1 MPAPPDAGDAGH
13 PHDAADVLDVLDAR
27 LMRILLVLLTE
38 RTVSRAAVR
47 LNMSQPATSAALK
60 RLRTLLGD
68 PLLVRSRYGMV
79 PTEFGARLVD
89 PLRNAL
95 RVIDFI
101 RIQQPTFDARTSV
114 RAYRIGCPDYLNVLF
129 VPKLVA
135 LFRARAPHATL
146 EFHPLGDGFDTERAL
161 ADGELDVV
169 IDNRAARTSRFRQ
182 DDLFDDRVVCLMCAA
197 HPVAKRGRITAAE
210 YAQAPQ
216 LCPTPSWLEASGAI
230 DRQLER
236 VGLQRRIAVT
246 LPHFELAAHALV
258 RSDLILTTTV
268 RLARHYTKLLPLGVV
283 ALPVEPPDIVYRMT
297 WNEAGPCV
305 DGVRWLRGLIAE
317 ATRGWLDAD
326 AARPGGAAVK
336 AATPAAGSPA
346 AGSPAAGS
354 PAAGSSAAGSPTAG
368 SPAAGSPAAG
378 SPAAGSPAAGS
389 PAAGS
394 PAAGSPAAGSPAAGS
409 PATGLPEPARGSGR
423 RHEARCGQPRPAAVA
438 HSARA
443 HRGATKPH

>member
-1 MPAPPDAGDAGH
+1 MRDPLDPTALPRDASDAK
-13 PHDAADVLDVLDAR
+13 DLLDVLDAR

-79 PTEFGARLVD
+79 PTEFGARLIE

-114 RAYRIGCPDYLNVLF
+114 RTYRIGCPDYLNVLF

-135 LFRARAPHATL
+135 LFRERAPNAQL
-146 EFHPLGDGFDTERAL
+146 VFHPLGDGFDDERAL

-169 IDNRAARTSRFRQ
+169 IDNRAARSSRFRQ
-182 DDLFDDRVVCLMCAA
+182 DDLFDDRIVCLMRAT
-197 HPVAKRGRITAAE
+197 HPLARRGTMTAADF
-210 YAQAPQ
+210 AAAPQ

-236 VGLQRRIAVT
+236 VELQRRIVVT

-258 RSDLILTTTV
+258 RSDLILTTTY
-268 RLARHYTKLLPLGVV
+268 RLARHYAKLLPLAAV
-283 ALPVEPPDIVYRMT
+283 ALPAEPPDIVYRIT
-297 WNEAGPCV
+297 WNESESCA

-317 ATRGWLDAD
+317 ATRDWLAAEAAQPAVSAVAAVQAAD
-326 AARPGGAAVK
+326 A
-336 AATPAAGSPA
+336 PAAPAPVRRRATHCGSTRRAPI
-346 AGSPAAGS
+346 
-354 PAAGSSAAGSPTAG
+354 
-368 SPAAGSPAAG
+368 
-378 SPAAGSPAAGS
+378 
-389 PAAGS
+389 
-394 PAAGSPAAGSPAAGS
+394 
-409 PATGLPEPARGSGR
+409 AR
-423 RHEARCGQPRPAAVA
+423 A
-438 HSARA
+438 ARA
-443 HRGATKPH
+443 HRATIKPH

>member
-1 MPAPPDAGDAGH
+1 MRDPLDPAAPPRDASDDSGA
-13 PHDAADVLDVLDAR
+13 LDVLDAR

-79 PTEFGARLVD
+79 PTEFGARLIE

-114 RAYRIGCPDYLNVLF
+114 RTYRIGCPDYLNVLF

-135 LFRARAPHATL
+135 LFRERAPNAQL
-146 EFHPLGDGFDTERAL
+146 VFHPLGDGFDDERAL

-169 IDNRAARTSRFRQ
+169 IDNRPARRSRFRQ
-182 DDLFDDRVVCLMCAA
+182 DDLFDDRVVCLMRAT
-197 HPVAKRGRITAAE
+197 HPLARRGAMTAAGF
-210 YAQAPQ
+210 AAAPQ

-236 VGLQRRIAVT
+236 VGLQRRIVVT

-258 RSDLILTTTV
+258 RADLILTTTY
-268 RLARHYTKLLPLGVV
+268 RLARHYAKLLPLAAV
-283 ALPVEPPDIVYRMT
+283 ALPAEPPDIVYRMT
-297 WNEAGPCV
+297 WNESGSCV
-305 DGVRWLRGLIAE
+305 EGVRWLRGLIAE
-317 ATRGWLDAD
+317 ATRAWLDAD
-326 AARPGGAAVK
+326 AMLPAVAAIAALGIDADTVKTAPNVADSSEPTRRPRR
-336 AATPAAGSPA
+336 TPAAHGHASH
-346 AGSPAAGS
+346 
-354 PAAGSSAAGSPTAG
+354 
-368 SPAAGSPAAG
+368 
-378 SPAAGSPAAGS
+378 
-389 PAAGS
+389 
-394 PAAGSPAAGSPAAGS
+394 
-409 PATGLPEPARGSGR
+409 PARVAQA
-423 RHEARCGQPRPAAVA
+423 ARI
-438 HSARA
+438 
-443 HRGATKPH
+443 HRLATKPH

>member
-1 MPAPPDAGDAGH
+1 MRDPIDPNALPRDAS
-13 PHDAADVLDVLDAR
+13 AATDVLDVLDAR

-79 PTEFGARLVD
+79 PTEFGARLIE

-114 RAYRIGCPDYLNVLF
+114 RTYRIGCPDYLNVLF

-135 LFRARAPHATL
+135 LFRERAPNAQL
-146 EFHPLGDGFDTERAL
+146 VLHPLGDGFDDERAL

-169 IDNRAARTSRFRQ
+169 IDNRPARSSRFRQ
-182 DDLFDDRVVCLMCAA
+182 DDLFDDRVVCLMRATHPLARRGAMTTADFAA
-197 HPVAKRGRITAAE
+197 
-210 YAQAPQ
+210 APQ

-236 VGLQRRIAVT
+236 VGLQRRIVVT

-258 RSDLILTTTV
+258 RSDMILTTTY
-268 RLARHYTKLLPLGVV
+268 RLARHYAKLLPLAAV

-297 WNEAGPCV
+297 WNESGSCV
-305 DGVRWLRGLIAE
+305 EGVRWLRGLVAE
-317 ATRGWLDAD
+317 ATRGWLDAE
-326 AARPGGAAVK
+326 AALPAVAAV
-336 AATPAAGSPA
+336 AAATVPATPA
-346 AGSPAAGS
+346 
-354 PAAGSSAAGSPTAG
+354 
-368 SPAAGSPAAG
+368 
-378 SPAAGSPAAGS
+378 
-389 PAAGS
+389 
-394 PAAGSPAAGSPAAGS
+394 
-409 PATGLPEPARGSGR
+409 PEPLRPPRARKATHCRASR
-423 RHEARCGQPRPAAVA
+423 RPLV
-438 HSARA
+438 ARA
-443 HRGATKPH
+443 ARHQRHTTKSH

>member
-1 MPAPPDAGDAGH
+1 MRDTLEPDALPRRAS
-13 PHDAADVLDVLDAR
+13 DAAGALDVLDAR

-79 PTEFGARLVD
+79 PTEFGARLIE

-114 RAYRIGCPDYLNVLF
+114 RTYRIGCPDYLNVLF

-135 LFRARAPHATL
+135 LFRERAPNAQL
-146 EFHPLGDGFDTERAL
+146 VFHPLGDGFDDERAL

-169 IDNRAARTSRFRQ
+169 IDNRPARSSRFRQ
-182 DDLFDDRVVCLMCAA
+182 DDLFDDRVVCLMRAT
-197 HPVAKRGRITAAE
+197 HPLARHGAMTAADF
-210 YAQAPQ
+210 ADAPQ

-236 VGLQRRIAVT
+236 VGLQRRIVVT

-258 RSDLILTTTV
+258 RTDMLLTTTY
-268 RLARHYTKLLPLGVV
+268 RLARHYAKLLPLAAV

-297 WNEAGPCV
+297 WNESGACV

-317 ATRGWLDAD
+317 ATRAWLDAEAMLPAVAAVPAGAVAD
-326 AARPGGAAVK
+326 AGNRVPAAADMADMSDMSDTSDTADPTATSDAPELVRRTRRRQATHCRAPHPPRVAHAARIH
-336 AATPAAGSPA
+336 
-346 AGSPAAGS
+346 
-354 PAAGSSAAGSPTAG
+354 
-368 SPAAGSPAAG
+368 
-378 SPAAGSPAAGS
+378 
-389 PAAGS
+389 
-394 PAAGSPAAGSPAAGS
+394 
-409 PATGLPEPARGSGR
+409 
-423 RHEARCGQPRPAAVA
+423 RH
-438 HSARA
+438 
-443 HRGATKPH
+443 ATKSH

>member
-1 MPAPPDAGDAGH
+1 MRDAPAPNGLSLDASDARS
-13 PHDAADVLDVLDAR
+13 ALDGLDAR

-79 PTEFGARLVD
+79 PTEFGARLIE

-114 RAYRIGCPDYLNVLF
+114 RTYRIGCPDYLNVLF

-135 LFRARAPHATL
+135 LFRERAPNAQL
-146 EFHPLGDGFDTERAL
+146 VFHPLGDGYDDERAL

-169 IDNRAARTSRFRQ
+169 IDNRPARLSRFRQ
-182 DDLFDDRVVCLMCAA
+182 DDLFDDRVVCLMRAT
-197 HPVAKRGRITAAE
+197 HPLARRGAMTAAE
-210 YAQAPQ
+210 FARAAQ

-236 VGLQRRIAVT
+236 VGLQRRIVVT

-258 RSDLILTTTV
+258 RSDLILTTTY
-268 RLARHYTKLLPLGVV
+268 RLARHYAKLLPLGAV
-283 ALPVEPPDIVYRMT
+283 ALPAEPPAIVYRMT
-297 WNEAGPCV
+297 WNESGACV

-317 ATRGWLDAD
+317 ATRGWLDAE
-326 AARPGGAAVK
+326 ATRPAV
-336 AATPAAGSPA
+336 
-346 AGSPAAGS
+346 
-354 PAAGSSAAGSPTAG
+354 
-368 SPAAGSPAAG
+368 
-378 SPAAGSPAAGS
+378 
-389 PAAGS
+389 
-394 PAAGSPAAGSPAAGS
+394 
-409 PATGLPEPARGSGR
+409 
-423 RHEARCGQPRPAAVA
+423 AAVA
-438 HSARA
+438 ANANADARA
-443 HRGATKPH
+443 NVPIAEAAPEPTRRTRRRQATHCGASQRPRVARAARVHRVTTKSR

>member
-1 MPAPPDAGDAGH
+1 MRDPLDPNALPRDVPDAAG
-13 PHDAADVLDVLDAR
+13 ALDVLDAR

-79 PTEFGARLVD
+79 PTEFGARLID

-114 RAYRIGCPDYLNVLF
+114 RTYRIGCPDYLNVLF

-135 LFRARAPHATL
+135 LFRERAPNAQL
-146 EFHPLGDGFDTERAL
+146 VFHPLGDGFDDERAL

-169 IDNRAARTSRFRQ
+169 IDNRPARSSRFRQ
-182 DDLFDDRVVCLMCAA
+182 DDLFDDRVVCLMRAT
-197 HPVAKRGRITAAE
+197 HPLARRGTMTAADFAE
-210 YAQAPQ
+210 APQ

-236 VGLQRRIAVT
+236 VGLQRRIVVT

-258 RSDLILTTTV
+258 RTDMLLTTTY
-268 RLARHYTKLLPLGVV
+268 RLARHYAKLLPLAAL
-283 ALPVEPPDIVYRMT
+283 ALPAEPPDIVYRMT
-297 WNEAGPCV
+297 WNESGACA

-317 ATRGWLDAD
+317 ATRAWLDAE
-326 AARPGGAAVK
+326 ARLPAVAAV
-336 AATPAAGSPA
+336 AADAVVDADADADADAQNGTPAA
-346 AGSPAAGS
+346 
-354 PAAGSSAAGSPTAG
+354 TD
-368 SPAAGSPAAG
+368 
-378 SPAAGSPAAGS
+378 
-389 PAAGS
+389 
-394 PAAGSPAAGSPAAGS
+394 
-409 PATGLPEPARGSGR
+409 TPEPTR
-423 RHEARCGQPRPAAVA
+423 RTRRRQSTHCHASHPRRVA
-438 HSARA
+438 HAARV
-443 HRGATKPH
+443 HRLATKSH

>member
-1 MPAPPDAGDAGH
+1 MRDASAPTGPPSGTCNAAGA
-13 PHDAADVLDVLDAR
+13 LDVLDAR

-79 PTEFGARLVD
+79 PTEFGARLIE

-114 RAYRIGCPDYLNVLF
+114 RTYRIGCPDYLNVLF

-135 LFRARAPHATL
+135 LFRERAPNAQL
-146 EFHPLGDGFDTERAL
+146 VFHPLGDGFDDERAL

-169 IDNRAARTSRFRQ
+169 IDNRAARLSRFRQ
-182 DDLFDDRVVCLMCAA
+182 DDLFDDRVVCLMRAT
-197 HPVAKRGRITAAE
+197 HPLARRGAMTADE
-210 YAQAPQ
+210 FAQAAQ

-236 VGLQRRIAVT
+236 VGLLRRIVVT

-258 RSDLILTTTV
+258 RSDLILTTTY
-268 RLARHYTKLLPLGVV
+268 RLARHYAKLLPLGAV
-283 ALPVEPPDIVYRMT
+283 ALPAEPPDIVYRMT
-297 WNEAGPCV
+297 WNESGSCV
-305 DGVRWLRGLIAE
+305 EGVRWLRGLIAE
-317 ATRGWLDAD
+317 ATHSWLEAE
-326 AARPGGAAVK
+326 AAQPAV
-336 AATPAAGSPA
+336 
-346 AGSPAAGS
+346 
-354 PAAGSSAAGSPTAG
+354 
-368 SPAAGSPAAG
+368 
-378 SPAAGSPAAGS
+378 
-389 PAAGS
+389 
-394 PAAGSPAAGSPAAGS
+394 
-409 PATGLPEPARGSGR
+409 
-423 RHEARCGQPRPAAVA
+423 AAVA
-438 HSARA
+438 AHADDAGTSASAAPASGSAATSARRTRRQQA
-443 HRGATKPH
+443 THCGAAQRPRVARAARIHRIATKSH

>member
-1 MPAPPDAGDAGH
+1 MRDPLDPNTLPRDAS
-13 PHDAADVLDVLDAR
+13 DAAGALDVLDAR

-79 PTEFGARLVD
+79 PTEFGARLIE

-114 RAYRIGCPDYLNVLF
+114 RTYRIGCPDYLNVLF

-135 LFRARAPHATL
+135 LFRERAPNAQL
-146 EFHPLGDGFDTERAL
+146 VFHPLGDGFDDERAL

-169 IDNRAARTSRFRQ
+169 IDNRPARSSRFRQ
-182 DDLFDDRVVCLMCAA
+182 DDLFDDRVVCLMRAT
-197 HPVAKRGRITAAE
+197 HPLARRGTMTAGEFAE
-210 YAQAPQ
+210 APQ

-230 DRQLER
+230 DKQLER
-236 VGLQRRIAVT
+236 VGLQRRIVVT

-258 RSDLILTTTV
+258 RTDMLLTTTY
-268 RLARHYTKLLPLGVV
+268 RLARHYAKLLPLAAV
-283 ALPVEPPDIVYRMT
+283 ALPAEPPDIVYRMT
-297 WNEAGPCV
+297 WNESGECA

-317 ATRGWLDAD
+317 ATRAWLDAE
-326 AARPGGAAVK
+326 AMLPAV
-336 AATPAAGSPA
+336 
-346 AGSPAAGS
+346 
-354 PAAGSSAAGSPTAG
+354 
-368 SPAAGSPAAG
+368 
-378 SPAAGSPAAGS
+378 
-389 PAAGS
+389 
-394 PAAGSPAAGSPAAGS
+394 
-409 PATGLPEPARGSGR
+409 
-423 RHEARCGQPRPAAVA
+423 AAVA
-438 HSARA
+438 AGAVADARNGA
-443 HRGATKPH
+443 PAAADTTEPTRRTRRRQATHRHASPSRRVALAARIHRLATKSH

>member
-1 MPAPPDAGDAGH
+1 MPDPLDPTALRRGASDATGA
-13 PHDAADVLDVLDAR
+13 LDVLDAR

-79 PTEFGARLVD
+79 PTEFGARLIE

-114 RAYRIGCPDYLNVLF
+114 RTYRIGCPDYLNVLF

-135 LFRARAPHATL
+135 LFRERAPNAQL
-146 EFHPLGDGFDTERAL
+146 VFHPLGDGFDDERAL

-169 IDNRAARTSRFRQ
+169 IDNRPARQSRFRQ
-182 DDLFDDRVVCLMCAA
+182 DDLFDDRVVCLMRAT
-197 HPVAKRGRITAAE
+197 HPLARCGAMTAAGF
-210 YAQAPQ
+210 AAAPQ

-236 VGLQRRIAVT
+236 VGLQRRIVVT

-258 RSDLILTTTV
+258 RADLILTTTY
-268 RLARHYTKLLPLGVV
+268 RLARHYAKLLPLAAV
-283 ALPVEPPDIVYRMT
+283 ALPAEPPDIVYRMT
-297 WNEAGPCV
+297 WNESGPCAE
-305 DGVRWLRGLIAE
+305 GVRWLRGLIAE
-317 ATRGWLDAD
+317 ATRAWLDA
-326 AARPGGAAVK
+326 
-336 AATPAAGSPA
+336 
-346 AGSPAAGS
+346 
-354 PAAGSSAAGSPTAG
+354 
-368 SPAAGSPAAG
+368 
-378 SPAAGSPAAGS
+378 
-389 PAAGS
+389 
-394 PAAGSPAAGSPAAGS
+394 
-409 PATGLPEPARGSGR
+409 
-423 RHEARCGQPRPAAVA
+423 EARLPAVAAVA
-438 HSARA
+438 AVAAVSASGPDADTAKTAPAAAEPPEPSRRTRRRPAPHCHASHPARVA
-443 HRGATKPH
+443 HAARIHRTATKSH

>member
-1 MPAPPDAGDAGH
+1 MQDDLGATR
-13 PHDAADVLDVLDAR
+13 PHDAAAGVLEALDAR
-27 LMRILLVLLTE
+27 LMRLLLVLLTE

-47 LNMSQPATSAALK
+47 LNLSQPATSAALK

-79 PTEFGARLVD
+79 PTEFGARLVE

-101 RIQQPTFDARTSV
+101 RNQQPRFDARTSV
-114 RAYRIGCPDYLNVLF
+114 RTYRIGCPDYLNVLF

-135 LFRARAPHATL
+135 LFREHAPHARL
-146 EFHPLGDGFDTERAL
+146 VFHPLGDGFDAERAL

-169 IDNRAARTSRFRQ
+169 IDNRPARASRFRQ
-182 DDLFDDRVVCLMCAA
+182 DDLFDDRVVCLMRAT
-197 HPVAKRGRITAAE
+197 HPLAKRGTMTAAD
-210 YAQAPQ
+210 YAHAPQ

-268 RLARHYTKLLPLGVV
+268 RLARHYAKLLPLAVV
-283 ALPVEPPDIVYRMT
+283 ALPAQPPDIVYRMT
-297 WNEAGPCV
+297 CDEAGPCV
-305 DGVRWLRGLIAE
+305 DGVRWLRALIAQ

-326 AARPGGAAVK
+326 AALPAVAAI
-336 AATPAAGSPA
+336 
-346 AGSPAAGS
+346 
-354 PAAGSSAAGSPTAG
+354 SAAAMQAAPTE
-368 SPAAGSPAAG
+368 
-378 SPAAGSPAAGS
+378 
-389 PAAGS
+389 
-394 PAAGSPAAGSPAAGS
+394 
-409 PATGLPEPARGSGR
+409 EPAR
-423 RHEARCGQPRPAAVA
+423 RHERRREPRCGKRRPATI
-438 HSARA
+438 ARA
-443 HRGATKPH
+443 HRGAPKAH